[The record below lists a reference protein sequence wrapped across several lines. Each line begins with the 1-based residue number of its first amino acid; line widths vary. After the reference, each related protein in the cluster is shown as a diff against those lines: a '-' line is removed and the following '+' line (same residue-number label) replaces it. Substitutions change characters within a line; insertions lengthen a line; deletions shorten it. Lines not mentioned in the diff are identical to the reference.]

1 MNDMHLIAAGCLQG
15 ELQRIGNVFSPQAG
29 FVGIYDASQSSR
41 QIVPVELRG
50 AVLFAL
56 STLQRMPMM
65 NVTDI

>member
-1 MNDMHLIAAGCLQG
+1 MHLIAAGCLQG

-50 AVLFAL
+50 SALFAS
-56 STLQRMPMM
+56 STLQRMPKV
-65 NVTDI
+65 NVTEI

>member
-15 ELQRIGNVFSPQAG
+15 DLQRIGNVFSPQAG

-50 AVLFAL
+50 AALFAL
-56 STLQRMPMM
+56 SALQRVPMV
-65 NVTDI
+65 NVTKI